1 MKPLII
7 FDCDGVLVDSEAIA
21 SAVFSEHLIQAGF
34 SLTPQQCFERFTG
47 LSLDSCRTLIE
58 LESAAPLSKDFFPQ
72 LQRDTLARFSM
83 ELEPVRGV
91 TEVLDFL
98 LEQCWSFCVASSGSY
113 EKMATTLKK
122 TGLQKYFTNRIFSA
136 SDVQRGKP
144 APDLFLHAARIQG
157 YHPAHCIVIEDAAP
171 GVLAALAAGMQV
183 CVFGELHGELHEEQ
197 HAISVDAQR
206 FTCMSELPTILT
218 SIEARLF
225 NSGGNDANSN

>member
-7 FDCDGVLVDSEAIA
+7 FDCDGVLVDSESIA
-21 SAVFSEHLIQAGF
+21 SAVFSEHLIKAGF

-47 LSLDSCRTLIE
+47 LSLDSCRALIE
-58 LESAAPLSKDFFPQ
+58 MESATRLPEEFFPQ
-72 LQRDTLARFSM
+72 LQRDTLVRFSRQ
-83 ELEPVRGV
+83 LEPVRGV

-98 LEQCWSFCVASSGSY
+98 LEQRWSFCVASSGSY

-144 APDLFLHAARIQG
+144 APDLFLHAARMQG
-157 YHPAHCIVIEDAAP
+157 YCPAHCIVIEDSAP

-183 CVFGELHGELHEEQ
+183 CVFGEMHGEQ
-197 HAISVDAQR
+197 HAISADAQR
-206 FTCMSELPTILT
+206 FTCMSELPTILA
-218 SIEARLF
+218 SIEAGLF
-225 NSGGNDANSN
+225 TSGGTDANSN